1 MKVELS
7 IKDDKE
13 LRNTI
18 KDMIRGQ
25 VRAIIREDLQA
36 MIIESIAE
44 SSYSRLEVTDTQ
56 VEEALYLAVRNS
68 LPTSLGAVAREL
80 LETRADKL
88 ANKMV
93 DQVFAK
99 KLDTVLNSKFDDDLG
114 RLLEKR
120 VRDYDIKLVV
130 S

>member
-25 VRAIIREDLQA
+25 VKAIIREDLQA